1 MRVLHV
7 LGWLIL
13 AAGLILQLWLKDGNA
28 AWALAFYG
36 MPKPCLIVLG
46 LVLVAWPRQTRHIRL
61 LALTNT
67 LSITF
72 WWISASWCVRQKI
85 PTPDTSR
92 PTNDVVTILYW
103 NLCRPSG
110 LDQEMVDLVKELQ
123 PQLAAFV
130 EPGKMAAEL
139 IEQHPSTLPGY
150 EAAWMPRG
158 ILWLSKVPS
167 RYRER
172 GKLDS
177 IGAFARFDVD
187 GLGATFPVVVVDV
200 YPELFISR
208 KQQLQ
213 DAFNQT
219 LGRRDAIVV
228 GDFNTPL
235 ESMHLAHFRNDFVEA
250 FEVAGSGFKETWPF
264 GLPLLSLD
272 HVWVGPDWE
281 VVGAKKIWRLTGS
294 DHAAIFVT
302 LRRK

>member
-1 MRVLHV
+1 MRVLYS

-13 AAGLILQLWLKDGNA
+13 AAGVILQLWLKDGNV
-28 AWALAFYG
+28 AWALPFYG

-46 LVLVAWPRQTRHIRL
+46 LVLMAWPRQARNIRL
-61 LALTNT
+61 LAVTST
-67 LSITF
+67 MSITL
-72 WWISASWCVRQKI
+72 WWISVSWCTPQKI
-85 PTPDTSR
+85 LTTDASHPAS
-92 PTNDVVTILYW
+92 DVVTILYW

-130 EPGKMAAEL
+130 EPGKKAEEL
-139 IEQHPSTLPGY
+139 IEQYQSMLPGY

-158 ILWLSKVPS
+158 IFWLSKVPS
-167 RYRER
+167 HYHER

-187 GLGATFPVVVVDV
+187 GLGATFPVLVVDV
-200 YPELFISR
+200 YPEPFHSR
-208 KQQLQ
+208 QQQLQ
-213 DAFNQT
+213 DALAQT

-235 ESMHLAHFRNDFVEA
+235 ESIHLTHFRKNFVEA
-250 FEVAGSGFKETWPF
+250 FEVAGSGLKETWPC

-272 HVWVGPDWE
+272 HAWVGPDWE
-281 VVGAKKIWRLTGS
+281 VVEAKKIWRLTGS

-302 LRRK
+302 LRRR